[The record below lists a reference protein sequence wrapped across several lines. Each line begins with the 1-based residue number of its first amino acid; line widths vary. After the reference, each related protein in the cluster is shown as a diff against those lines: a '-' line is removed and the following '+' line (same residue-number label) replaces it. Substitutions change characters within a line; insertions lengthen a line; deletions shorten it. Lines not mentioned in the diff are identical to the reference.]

1 MKAILEF
8 DLSDFDKDDNMEF
21 KMAVK
26 ASDYYLALYDL
37 RNAKK
42 SLEWELDANAEM
54 DRYEVLEMV
63 FNKFWAIIDDHNVT
77 FEH

>member
-1 MKAILEF
+1 MKATLEF

-26 ASDYYLALYDL
+26 ASNYYWALYDFK
-37 RNAKK
+37 NAKK
-42 SLEWELDANAEM
+42 SLEWMLDGQEI
-54 DRYEVLEMV
+54 DKYEVLDKI
-63 FNKFWAIIDDHNVT
+63 FQKFYEIIEDHNIT

>member
-26 ASDYYLALYDL
+26 ASNYYWALYDI
-37 RNAKK
+37 RNARK
-42 SLEWELDANAEM
+42 SLEWMLDSDKEL
-54 DRYEVLEMV
+54 DRYEVLDKV
-63 FNKFWAIIDDHNVT
+63 FQKFYEIIEDHNIT

>member
-1 MKAILEF
+1 MKATLEF

-26 ASDYYLALYDL
+26 ASDYYWALYDI
-37 RNAKK
+37 RNARK
-42 SLEWELDANAEM
+42 SLEWMLDGQEI
-54 DRYEVLEMV
+54 DKYEVLDKI
-63 FNKFWAIIDDHNVT
+63 FQKFYEIIEDHNIT

>member
-1 MKAILEF
+1 MKATLEF

-26 ASDYYLALYDL
+26 ASDYYWALYDI
-37 RNAKK
+37 RNARK
-42 SLEWELDANAEM
+42 SLEWMLDGQEI
-54 DRYEVLEMV
+54 DKYEVLDKI
-63 FNKFWAIIDDHNVT
+63 FQKFFEIIEDHNIT

>member
-26 ASDYYLALYDL
+26 ASDYYWALYDF
-37 RNAKK
+37 RNARK
-42 SLEWELDANAEM
+42 SLEWMLDGQEI
-54 DRYEVLEMV
+54 DKYEVLDKIFE
-63 FNKFWAIIDDHNVT
+63 KFYEIIEDHNIT

>member
-26 ASDYYLALYDL
+26 ASDYYWALYDL
-37 RNAKK
+37 RNARK
-42 SLEWELDANAEM
+42 SLEWMLDGQEI
-54 DRYEVLEMV
+54 DKYEVLDKI
-63 FNKFWAIIDDHNVT
+63 FQKFYEIIEDHNIT

>member
-8 DLSDFDKDDNMEF
+8 DLDDPERDDTMNF

-26 ASDYYLALYDL
+26 ANDYYWALYDF
-37 RNAKK
+37 RNARK
-42 SLEWELDANAEM
+42 SLEWMLDGR
-54 DRYEVLEMV
+54 DIDKYEVLEEV
-63 FNKFWAIIDDHNVT
+63 FKKFYEIIEDHNIS

>member
-1 MKAILEF
+1 MKATLEF

-26 ASDYYLALYDL
+26 ASDYYWALYDI
-37 RNAKK
+37 RNARK
-42 SLEWELDANAEM
+42 SLEWMLDGQEI
-54 DRYEVLEMV
+54 DKYEVLDKV
-63 FNKFWAIIDDHNVT
+63 FQKFYEIIEDHNIT